1 VYAFVPRLKG
11 DVYMNYRDFG
21 NTGEKISALGFGCM
35 RLPEYEKDG
44 KHFIVQ
50 DKVDEM
56 LTFAYENG
64 VNYFDTAPHYCNH
77 NSEAAVGRAVKGFR
91 DKILISTKCPMDD
104 DLTPDKYR
112 RLLER
117 SLTRLDTDHIDFYHF
132 WGIGRKQFENLIL
145 KNNLL
150 EAAARAKEEGLIRH
164 ISFSFHDD
172 ASVIKQIVDTSE
184 KEGVKMESM
193 LCQYNLLDRS
203 NEEMIKYV
211 NEKGLGTIAMGPV
224 GGGRLSAPTDLY
236 NKLTGKPAIATYE
249 LAFKF
254 CLGNP
259 NLNCALSGMQD
270 IDMVRKNIKVASD
283 DTAFSED
290 EWHQLGKAIEEIKKF
305 SELYC
310 TGCKYCQPCPKE
322 INIPKLFE
330 MYTYY
335 NVYGLKDHAKHMMQ
349 EYIKKDGKTYEHCID
364 CGACE
369 KKCPQ
374 HLKIRE
380 NLDMVCKLL
389 CD

>member
-1 VYAFVPRLKG
+1 V
-11 DVYMNYRDFG
+11 NYREFG
-21 NTGEKISALGFGCM
+21 KTGEKISALGFGCM
-35 RLPEYEKDG
+35 RLPEYEEGG
-44 KHFIVQ
+44 KHFIHQ
-50 DKVDEM
+50 EKVDEM
-56 LTFAYENG
+56 LAYAFENG

-77 NSEAAVGRAVKGFR
+77 NSEAAVGHAVKGFR

-104 DLTPDKYR
+104 DLTQDKYR
-112 RLLER
+112 SLLER

-150 EAAARAKEEGLIRH
+150 EAAAKAKEEGLIRH

-172 ASVIKQIVDTSE
+172 PSVIRQIVDTSE
-184 KEGVKMESM
+184 KEGVKMESI

-203 NEEMIKYV
+203 NEEMIQYV
-211 NEKGLGTIAMGPV
+211 HEKGLGTIAMGPV

-270 IDMVRKNIKVASD
+270 LDMVRKNVKIASD
-283 DTAFSED
+283 NTAFSEE
-290 EWHQLGKAIEEIKKF
+290 EWQQLGMAVEEIKKF

-310 TGCKYCQPCPKE
+310 TGCKYCQPCPME

-349 EYIKKDGKTYEHCID
+349 EYIKNDGKTFKHCID

-369 KKCPQ
+369 TKCPQ
-374 HLKIRE
+374 HLAIRK
-380 NLDMVCKLL
+380 NLEMVCNLL
-389 CD
+389 GA